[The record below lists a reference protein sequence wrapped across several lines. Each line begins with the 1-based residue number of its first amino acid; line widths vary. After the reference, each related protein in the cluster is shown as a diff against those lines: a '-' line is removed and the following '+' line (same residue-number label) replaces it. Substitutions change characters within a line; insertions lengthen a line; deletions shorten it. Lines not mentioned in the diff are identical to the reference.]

1 MKVLFKHKVVVKIV
15 TTVFSLMP
23 LAALADGSN
32 ERLGVQSSAS
42 ASRTLN
48 DADDQKNLY
57 LQEITVTAQKKAQS
71 IQDVPI
77 AISAFSAD
85 QIEAANITNHDQ
97 LAALTPGLF
106 FGKFSESRPQ
116 IYIRGIGSRQFSV
129 GSEGSVGVFVDE
141 VYMGRFSSGLSGL
154 SDIERVEVL
163 KGPQGTLY
171 GRNTIGGAINVI
183 TKNPSEETTANAG
196 VGVGNMG
203 YLDWQAAAS
212 GPLTEGLIYGRASIN
227 YRARNGY
234 VKNLTTGTDHNAL
247 DQLSVRTK
255 LLFTPTEDLDVA
267 LTLDYNHA
275 NPQGGLQGEYV
286 AGLPV
291 LATGGPHAPKVDT
304 TPSRFDEYYNSDSSF
319 ERDIFIANLRVDWNL
334 SEVALTSIT
343 AYLDSDMVE
352 ARDLDS
358 MSIDS
363 IEHLTDEQAEQFTQ
377 ELRLSSVPGGALT
390 FDDRVEWISG
400 LYYLNEKPVRT
411 ENLRGGLESVFS
423 QMAASVASGG
433 PGAPIK
439 PGNRHVD
446 NILIVDVDTTSYA
459 AFGQATIDITER
471 MALTVGARYTRDT
484 KKLHSSGWSSHD
496 GVPPIMAP
504 FDVRLSR
511 RWSSF
516 DPKLILDYKWSE
528 DVMTYY
534 TYSTGFKSGG
544 FQFAKFNALEASQ
557 TFEPENVKT
566 HEIGLKSTWFDQR
579 LRTNI
584 NYFVYDYTDMQV
596 PKTTTGA
603 SGAPAIT
610 TLNAAEATVRGFEF
624 DASLSLSDELT
635 WHAGYAYL
643 DAKYDDYVFDATV
656 DYSGNTMVR
665 SPENTF
671 NSILEF
677 SRPVAQGLLRIRADV
692 SWTDNYYFEP
702 DAGATEGTEQE
713 SFALYNLSASYEFD
727 DWALSI
733 WGKNLSDEVYRNTT
747 LSFDKFTMEYLGLP
761 RTYGAS
767 IRWNY

>member
-1 MKVLFKHKVVVKIV
+1 MK
-15 TTVFSLMP
+15 TVFKFNILIIVFSAIGLSGTL
-23 LAALADGSN
+23 LAESANA
-32 ERLGVQSSAS
+32 QSVSQAS
-42 ASRTLN
+42 DNREG
-48 DADDQKNLY
+48 QKTQY

-85 QIEAANITNHDQ
+85 QIEAANMTNHDQ

-129 GSEGSVGVFVDE
+129 GSESSVGVFIDE

-183 TKNPSEETTANAG
+183 TKNPTEETTASAG

-203 YLDWQAAAS
+203 AVDWQAAAS
-212 GPLTEGLIYGRASIN
+212 GPLTDGLLYGRASIN
-227 YRARNGY
+227 YRSRDGY
-234 VKNLTTGTDHNAL
+234 VKNLRTGTDHNAL

-255 LLFTPTEDLDVA
+255 LLFTPTEDLDVS

-304 TPSRFDEYYNSDSSF
+304 TPSRFNEYYNSDSSF

-358 MSIDS
+358 TSIDS

-377 ELRLSSVPGGALT
+377 ELRLSSIPGGAFT
-390 FDDRVEWISG
+390 FDDRVEWITG
-400 LYYLNEKPVRT
+400 LYYLNEKPIRT

-433 PGAPIK
+433 PVAPIK
-439 PGNRHVD
+439 PGERHVD
-446 NILIVDVDTTSYA
+446 NMLIVDVDTTSYA

-471 MALTVGARYTRDT
+471 LALTVGARYTRDT

-504 FDVRLSR
+504 FDVTLSR

-516 DPKLILDYKWSE
+516 DPKLILDYKLSE
-528 DVMTYY
+528 DVMAYY

-579 LRTNI
+579 LRINI
-584 NYFVYDYTDMQV
+584 NYFFYDYTDMQV

-624 DASLSLSDELT
+624 DGSLSLSDELT

-643 DAKYDDYVFDATV
+643 DAKYDNYVFNATV

-671 NSILEF
+671 NSTLEF
-677 SRPVAQGLLRIRADV
+677 ARPVAEGLLRIRLDA

-702 DAGATEGTEQE
+702 DAGATAGTEQE
-713 SFALYNLSASYEFD
+713 SFALYNLSAAYEFD
-727 DWALSI
+727 DWVLSI
-733 WGKNLSDEVYRNTT
+733 WGKNLSDEVYKNTT
-747 LSFDKFTMEYLGLP
+747 LSFDAFTMEYLGLP

-767 IRWNY
+767 VRWNY

>member
-1 MKVLFKHKVVVKIV
+1 MKVLFKHKIVIKIV

-23 LAALADGSN
+23 LAALAEGSN
-32 ERLGVQSSAS
+32 GRLVAQSSAS
-42 ASRTLN
+42 ESRTIN
-48 DADDQKNLY
+48 HADDQKHPY

-129 GSEGSVGVFVDE
+129 GSEGSVGVFIDE

-183 TKNPSEETTANAG
+183 TKDPSEETSANAG

-212 GPLTEGLIYGRASIN
+212 GPLTDGLIYGRASIN
-227 YRARNGY
+227 FRERNGY
-234 VKNLTTGTDHNAL
+234 VKNLTTGTGHNAL

-255 LLFTPTEDLDVA
+255 LLFTPTEDLDVS

-275 NPQGGLQGEYV
+275 NPEGGLQGEFV

-304 TPSRFDEYYNSDSSF
+304 TPSRFDEHYNSDSSF

-358 MSIDS
+358 TSIDS

-377 ELRLSSVPGGALT
+377 ELRLSSIPGGAFT

-400 LYYLNEKPVRT
+400 LYYLNEKPIRT

-423 QMAASVASGG
+423 QIAASVGSGG
-433 PGAPIK
+433 PAAPIK
-439 PGNRHVD
+439 LGERHVD
-446 NILIVDVDTTSYA
+446 NMLIVDVDTTSYA

-471 MALTVGARYTRDT
+471 LALTVGARYTRDT

-496 GVPPIMAP
+496 GVPPIIAP
-504 FDVRLSR
+504 FDVTLSR

-516 DPKLILDYKWSE
+516 DPKLILDYKVSE

-544 FQFAKFNALEASQ
+544 FQFAKFNAFDASQ

-566 HEIGLKSTWFDQR
+566 HEIGLKATWFDQR

-584 NYFVYDYTDMQV
+584 NYFFYDYTDMQV

-624 DASLSLSDELT
+624 DGSLSLSDELT

-643 DAKYDDYVFDATV
+643 DAKYDDYVFNATL

-671 NSILEF
+671 NSTLEF
-677 SRPVAQGLLRIRADV
+677 ARPVAEGLLRIRADV

-713 SFALYNLSASYEFD
+713 SFALYNLSAAYEFD
-727 DWALSI
+727 NWVLSI
-733 WGKNLSDEVYRNTT
+733 WGKNLSDEVYKNTT
-747 LSFDKFTMEYLGLP
+747 LSFDAFTMEYLGLP